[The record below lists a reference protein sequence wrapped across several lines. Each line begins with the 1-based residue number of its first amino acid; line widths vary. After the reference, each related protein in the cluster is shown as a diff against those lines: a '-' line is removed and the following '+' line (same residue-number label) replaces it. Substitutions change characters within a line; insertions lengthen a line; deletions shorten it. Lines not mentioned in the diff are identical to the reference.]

1 MAYMGNSPAEIYSS
15 VQKQTITGDG
25 TVGPYTL
32 DYSVTNANEI
42 SVFVNNVRQEP
53 GSGKAYTVSGDQ
65 LTMTGTVASTDDFY
79 VIFSGLTQGTIA
91 PPDASVTSAKIADDA
106 VTTAKI
112 ASGAITSAKL
122 ASGAVSTN
130 NILEVVPILADGED
144 ITINGTTYNIT
155 KPTTLTGL
163 TTTHTVIVGS
173 SVSYT
178 PPSGAVAVMY
188 EFMFF
193 PTFSDSYSISHYIMR
208 IGGTDIEN
216 SKISVSGTYNETP
229 TLYRYIIPIGGT
241 ADANTGRQ
249 ATWTTAKTL
258 DVTGREYTASYEGLV
273 HGPVYWDGAGYSGT
287 PFTPSVVITAF
298 GAS

>member
-1 MAYMGNSPAEIYSS
+1 MAYVGPPSDNSYTSFE
-15 VQKQTITGDG
+15 KQTITGNG
-25 TVGPYTL
+25 GQSYTL
-32 DYSVTNANEI
+32 AREVTSSEDI
-42 SVFVNNVRQEP
+42 EVYVNNVRQEP
-53 GSGKAYTVSGDQ
+53 GVAYTASGTS
-65 LTMTGTVASTDDFY
+65 LNMTGNVASTDSFY
-79 VIFSGLTQGTIA
+79 LVYQGKALQTKSVPDNSVGSGKLVNG
-91 PPDASVTSAKIADDA
+91 A
-106 VTTAKI
+106 VTTNKIANGAITSAKI
-112 ASGAITSAKL
+112 ASGAVATS
-122 ASGAVSTN
+122 
-130 NILEVVPILADGED
+130 NILEVVPILADGQD
-144 ITINGTTYNIT
+144 ITINGNTYNIT
-155 KPTTLTGL
+155 GPTGLTGL
-163 TTTHTVIVGS
+163 STTHTVIVGS

-193 PTFSDSYSISHYIMR
+193 PTFHDSYSIAHYMMR

-258 DVTGREYTASYEGLV
+258 DVTGREYTSSYEGYV
-273 HGPVYWDGAGYSGT
+273 HGPVYWDGTGWSGT

>member
-1 MAYMGNSPAEIYSS
+1 MGYIGNQATPTFSS
-15 VQKQTITGDG
+15 IEKQTITGDG
-25 TVGPYTL
+25 STGYTL
-32 DYSVTNANEI
+32 TNSVANGNDI
-42 SVFVNNVRQEP
+42 AVFVNNVRQEP
-53 GSGKAYTVSGDQ
+53 GSGKAYTASGTTITFSAAINSSDDCYV
-65 LTMTGTVASTDDFY
+65 LYLGRSVAT
-79 VIFSGLTQGTIA
+79 TT
-91 PPDASVTSAKIADDA
+91 PPDDSVQTATIQNSA

-112 ASGAITSAKL
+112 ASGAITSAKI
-122 ASGAVSTN
+122 ASGAVATN

-144 ITINGTTYNIT
+144 VTINGTTYNIT
-155 KPTTLTGL
+155 GPTGLTGL
-163 TTTHTVIVGS
+163 STTHTVIVGS

-193 PTFSDSYSISHYIMR
+193 PTFSDSYGIGHYMMR

-241 ADANTGRQ
+241 ANANTGRQ

-258 DVTGREYTASYEGLV
+258 DVTGREYTASYETYV
-273 HGPVYWDGAGYSGT
+273 HGPVYWDGSGYSGT

>member
-1 MAYMGNSPAEIYSS
+1 MGYIGNQTSNSYSS
-15 VQKQTITGDG
+15 LAKQTINGDG
-25 TVGPYTL
+25 GTGYTL
-32 DYSVTNANEI
+32 DHAVANAQEI
-42 SVFVNNVRQEP
+42 EVFVNNVRQEP
-53 GSGKAYTVSGDQ
+53 AVAYTVSGTT
-65 LTMTGTVASTDDFY
+65 LTMTGNVAASDDFY
-79 VIFSGLTQGTIA
+79 VVFQGKALQTTV
-91 PPDASVTSAKIADDA
+91 PPDDSVTTARINDGA
-106 VTTAKI
+106 VTTDKI

-122 ASGAVSTN
+122 ASGAVSTS
-130 NILEVVPILADGED
+130 NILEVVPVLADGED
-144 ITINGTTYNIT
+144 ITINGNTYNIT
-155 KPTTLTGL
+155 GPTARTALSTS
-163 TTTHTVIVGS
+163 HTVIVGS
-173 SVSYT
+173 SISYT

-193 PTFSDSYSISHYIMR
+193 PVFSDSYAIGHYIMR

-258 DVTGREYTASYEGLV
+258 DVTGREYTGSYEAQV
-273 HGPVYWDGAGYSGT
+273 HGPTYWDGSSYSGT